1 MIIHVVKSGETLTS
15 IADYYGVTAA
25 KLIQD
30 NDIINPNE
38 LVVGQTIVIAYPEQ
52 TYTVTEGDTLEG
64 IASRFNVSILQ
75 LLRNNPSVSDRTY
88 LEIGETLVI
97 SYKTGRQ
104 ITTNGFAY
112 GFIEKSTLIKTL
124 PYLTFLSLFNYT
136 VTKDAELIPY
146 FDETEMIQ
154 LAKAYDVIPLMT
166 LTTLTT
172 SGVPDLAA
180 ANQILLSESLQEHL
194 ADNTL
199 KVIQAFGYSG
209 VNITF
214 SYLGELNQELYYN
227 LLSKLYNR
235 LKPEGYLVFSTI
247 NPNIRDIG
255 NRVDFSQVNYG
266 ALSEFAD
273 SLGFSNFVWGTNYGP
288 PAPVSSNYNLRVFL
302 DYITPMTPGNKI
314 EIGTPVIGYDW
325 ELSYISSIDSNA
337 TSLTINAAIQLASN
351 LSTSIDFD
359 ETSQTPYFLYNQT
372 NYYGLPARHIVW
384 FIDARTINSILDLI
398 MEYGLQGKA
407 IWNVMIFYS
416 QMWLIINSQYEIV
429 KFAELIK

>member
-1 MIIHVVKSGETLTS
+1 MIIHVVKPGETLTF
-15 IADYYGVTAA
+15 IADYYGVSQS

-52 TYTVTEGDTLEG
+52 TYTVEEGDTLEG
-64 IASRFNVSILQ
+64 IASRFNVTILQ
-75 LLRNNPSVSDRTY
+75 LLRNNPSISDRTF

-97 SYKTGRQ
+97 SYKTGRE

-112 GFIEKSTLIKTL
+112 AFIEKSTLIKTL

-136 VTKDAELIPY
+136 VNKDAELIPY
-146 FDETEMIQ
+146 FDESEIIQ
-154 LAKAYDVIPLMT
+154 LAKAYDVVPLMS

-172 SGVPDLAA
+172 AGVPDLTA
-180 ANQILLSESLQEHL
+180 ANQILLSDSLQEHL

-199 KVIQAFGYSG
+199 KVIQSFGYSG

-214 SYLGELNQELYYN
+214 SFLSELNQELYHS

-235 LKPEGYLVFSTI
+235 LKKEGYLVFSTI
-247 NPNIRDIG
+247 NPNIRTLGD
-255 NRVDFSQVNYG
+255 RVDFSQVDYG
-266 ALSEFAD
+266 ALSKYAD
-273 SLGFSNFVWGTNYGP
+273 TLGFSNFVWGTNYGP
-288 PAPVSSNYNLRVFL
+288 PTPVSSNYNQQVFL
-302 DYITPMTPGNKI
+302 NYITPMVPGHKI

-325 ELSYISSIDSNA
+325 ELSYISSIVSNA

-351 LSTSIDFD
+351 FNIPIDFD
-359 ETSQTPYFLYNQT
+359 ETSQTPFFLYNQL

-407 IWNVMIFYS
+407 IWNVMIFYA
-416 QMWLIINSQYEIV
+416 QMWLIINSQYKIV
-429 KFAELIK
+429 KFVELIK